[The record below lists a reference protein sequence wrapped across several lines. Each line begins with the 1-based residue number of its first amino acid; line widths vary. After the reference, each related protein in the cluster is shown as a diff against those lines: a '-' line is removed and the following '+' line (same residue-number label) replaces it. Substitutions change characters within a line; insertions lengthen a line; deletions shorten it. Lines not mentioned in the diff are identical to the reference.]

1 MSYEKNVN
9 VLVDEAKELVATL
22 KSIKNPDVQRL
33 RDRVDAFI
41 SDADQRNARPRVGRV
56 QVRRIPGSV
65 LDYVN
70 EHPFIAVL
78 TAASVA
84 WTLAHLSSAT
94 RNRVRPE

>member
-1 MSYEKNVN
+1 MSYEKHVN
-9 VLVDEAKELVATL
+9 ILINEANHLVSTL
-22 KSIKNPDVQRL
+22 KNIKNPDVQRL

-41 SDADQRNARPRVGRV
+41 LDARQRKARRREGSV

-65 LDYVN
+65 LEYVQ

-84 WTLAHLSSAT
+84 WTVAHLSSAA
-94 RNRVRPE
+94 RNRPPPG